1 MKVPKPNIKRNIL
14 HKNKYNRI
22 GLANSKIKKI
32 MWCQRQYSYE
42 DLWAFFNGV
51 PYSSVG
57 NKKFYLNETAHF
69 IIEKDGTIIQCLP
82 LDESYTYNNEVK
94 NDAISITLSG
104 DDITEEQYLSMINL
118 GSWLCQEFKLDPRK
132 DSFKFEDMLNKQQW
146 VNFKRTQYYRI
157 KEFKNKF

>member
-57 NKKFYLNETAHF
+57 NKKFYLNETANF
-69 IIEKDGTIIQCLP
+69 IVEKD
-82 LDESYTYNNEVK
+82 
-94 NDAISITLSG
+94 
-104 DDITEEQYLSMINL
+104 
-118 GSWLCQEFKLDPRK
+118 
-132 DSFKFEDMLNKQQW
+132 
-146 VNFKRTQYYRI
+146 
-157 KEFKNKF
+157 